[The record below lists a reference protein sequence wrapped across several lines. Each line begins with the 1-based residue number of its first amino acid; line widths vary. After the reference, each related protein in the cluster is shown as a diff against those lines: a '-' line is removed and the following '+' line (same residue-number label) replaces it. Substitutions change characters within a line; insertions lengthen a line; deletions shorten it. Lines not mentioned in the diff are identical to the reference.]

1 MPRTTPQILPR
12 PELETE
18 CLASPSTTPVYR
30 NTRTFA
36 LLKNAV
42 SPLVTVN
49 GGDHDYSDTD
59 SGLGGGVTPSPGTY
73 TPNTF
78 SSRGSRM
85 FVTPS
90 SSTRQKSLLVPAV
103 RSGEARRRLNLD
115 NNPQFDQEGFRTPIK
130 TAPSSA
136 SKRRAGQEAA
146 VTPSPKK
153 KAKSPLEK
161 TRYETSLG
169 LLTKKFVSLFHND
182 PSGTV
187 DLNKASEGLGVQKRR
202 IYDITNVLEGIG
214 LVEKKSKNTVHWVGS
229 SDELTAEHAKMH
241 ADLADLEAD
250 ENQLDSLI
258 KDAEMQLKL
267 LNENKRYAYVKYQDL
282 MDIPTFR
289 RSTCHAIKAPAGA
302 ELIVPHYN
310 ANWSRSEG
318 YRMFVSSQSGEIA
331 VMYVPEPGSREGSSA
346 SEDSDASPMQ
356 SPVKFKTGM
365 PSGQMLAS
373 IPRAQLD
380 FNLDPIDGIGN
391 EVDVKNVYI
400 KATDDLECRQ
410 FTTSDQEDSSS
421 AMAGLESQL
430 ECEQPLDMDCGGT
443 PSDGALVALLSG
455 SSVGSTFLEGIELEA
470 PLDHEDYPMM
480 LSEGDGLEDIFLD
493 SF

>member
-1 MPRTTPQILPR
+1 
-12 PELETE
+12 
-18 CLASPSTTPVYR
+18 
-30 NTRTFA
+30 
-36 LLKNAV
+36 
-42 SPLVTVN
+42 
-49 GGDHDYSDTD
+49 
-59 SGLGGGVTPSPGTY
+59 LG
-73 TPNTF
+73 
-78 SSRGSRM
+78 R
-85 FVTPS
+85 
-90 SSTRQKSLLVPAV
+90 
-103 RSGEARRRLNLD
+103 
-115 NNPQFDQEGFRTPIK
+115 
-130 TAPSSA
+130 
-136 SKRRAGQEAA
+136 
-146 VTPSPKK
+146 
-153 KAKSPLEK
+153 
-161 TRYETSLG
+161 
-169 LLTKKFVSLFHND
+169 LTKKFVSLFHSD
-182 PSGTV
+182 PNGTV
-187 DLNKASEGLGVQKRR
+187 DLNKASINLGVQKRR

-229 SDELTAEHAKMH
+229 SHELTAEHAKMH

-310 ANWSRSEG
+310 ANWNRSEG

-331 VMYVPEPGSREGSSA
+331 VMYVPEPGSRDGSSA

-380 FNLDPIDGIGN
+380 FNLGDPIESIGN

-430 ECEQPLDMDCGGT
+430 ECHQQPLVDMDCGGT